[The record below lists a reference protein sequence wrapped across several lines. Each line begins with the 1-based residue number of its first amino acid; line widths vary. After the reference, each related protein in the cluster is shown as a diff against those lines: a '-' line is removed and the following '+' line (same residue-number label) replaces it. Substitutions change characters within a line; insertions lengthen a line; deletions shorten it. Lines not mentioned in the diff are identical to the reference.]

1 MNLDVP
7 LPVPVIFLHALFGW
21 VAWCRDPLPAGQP
34 AATGLGN
41 AHRARRGRP
50 PRPDHGGALDPR
62 LPHRRQSGKGVIRT
76 AAVPPER
83 NFPLSVVIT
92 HGVLAVITVVLVLF
106 TAFGAGVI

>member
-1 MNLDVP
+1 MIRYLLVNQQRLAWAT
-7 LPVPVIFLHALFGW
+7 LIALGA
-21 VAWCRDPLPAGQP
+21 VARL
-34 AATGLGN
+34 GLIM
-41 AHRARRGRP
+41 A
-50 PRPDHGGALDPR
+50 ALDPR